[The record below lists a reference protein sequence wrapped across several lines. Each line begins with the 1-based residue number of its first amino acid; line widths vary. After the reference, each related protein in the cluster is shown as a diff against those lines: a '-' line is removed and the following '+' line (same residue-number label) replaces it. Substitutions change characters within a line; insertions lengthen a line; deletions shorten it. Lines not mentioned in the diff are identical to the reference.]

1 MAMFQQYIWVAH
13 TTAIFLGSSRFL
25 HTQLYLYKYIVWA
38 YIFLLSLS
46 YTHLIL
52 YLLFSSLYPLCLIYI
67 LPLIFL
73 SFSFCFLRCML
84 LSIFPLFHI
93 SCFSPSTPL
102 PFSLTPVYLS
112 LSYWSLFPFI
122 LCHYFI
128 SKSLASYLPS

>member
-1 MAMFQQYIWVAH
+1 MFQQYVWVAH

-25 HTQLYLYKYIVWA
+25 RTQLYLYKYIVVA
-38 YIFLLSLS
+38 YIFLLSLY
-46 YTHLIL
+46 YTPLIL
-52 YLLFSSLYPLCLIYI
+52 YLFIFFFVLFVCHL
-67 LPLIFL
+67 LPLPFL
-73 SFSFCFLRCML
+73 SFSFCFLDGML

-93 SCFSPSTPL
+93 SCFSPSTSL

-122 LCHYFI
+122 ICHSFI